1 MEFGMVIKTENIKV
15 DLDVQM
21 DMEKLKNINEIFV
34 AANVLYYH
42 GLVDSN
48 KYEEI
53 RTQTQEKTR
62 EIIQMRLLRGEDAKD
77 ISDIKSKINKLR

>member
-42 GLVDSN
+42 ELIDSN

-53 RTQTQEKTR
+53 RTQTQDKTR
-62 EIIQMRLLRGEDAKD
+62 EIIQVKLLRGEN
-77 ISDIKSKINKLR
+77 SNEEN

>member
-42 GLVDSN
+42 ELIDSN

-53 RTQTQEKTR
+53 RTQTQDKTR
-62 EIIQMRLLRGEDAKD
+62 EIIHVKLLRGEN
-77 ISDIKSKINKLR
+77 SNEEN